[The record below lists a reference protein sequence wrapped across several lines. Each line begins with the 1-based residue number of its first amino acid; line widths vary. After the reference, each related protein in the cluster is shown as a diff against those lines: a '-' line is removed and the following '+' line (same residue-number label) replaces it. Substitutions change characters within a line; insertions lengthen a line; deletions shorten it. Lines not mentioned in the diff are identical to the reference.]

1 MKAIYKNGKLYECSI
16 DGVVMQNGKEVSERM
31 AYKIQNQ
38 VMDLYPNFYNE
49 MKNNVTN
56 SYLGMNIFWGGIMFL
71 IYNTDVWHTHGSKKL
86 IGLSESKDKAIN
98 LCEQYAERENETLSF
113 NSILSLKTMLQTQE
127 YDGTGEFLIKKIEIN
142 TLQTHCLELPFY
154 RLWGK

>member
-1 MKAIYKNGKLYECSI
+1 MDKNEDIESTSLLCTDLTYSI
-16 DGVVMQNGKEVSERM
+16 IFNKIKNRERE
-31 AYKIQNQ
+31 ISR
-38 VMDLYPNFYNE
+38 DTEF
-49 MKNNVTN
+49 
-56 SYLGMNIFWGGIMFL
+56 MFL
-71 IYNTDVWHTHGSKKL
+71 VYNTDVWSIDGSKKL
-86 IGLSESKDKAIN
+86 IGISKSKDKAIN

-154 RLWGK
+154 RLCMR